1 MIFTIIGKIVT
12 TKPVYV
18 GKGNEGREWEKQE
31 YVIENNDGERFAF
44 YVFGKD
50 NIERYGFTNGMRVAV
65 SLELKQTEWNDRFI
79 TSLQCVNCLC
89 NKGNQGHSSSISNES
104 NVPANNNE
112 QSTRRND
119 TRPSYDDTSDSRD
132 GGSVNAKD
140 LPF

>member
-1 MIFTIIGKIVT
+1 
-12 TKPVYV
+12 
-18 GKGNEGREWEKQE
+18 
-31 YVIENNDGERFAF
+31 
-44 YVFGKD
+44 
-50 NIERYGFTNGMRVAV
+50 MRVAV

-89 NKGNQGHSSSISNES
+89 NKGNQGHSSNIGSES

-112 QSTRRND
+112 QSQRRND
-119 TRPSYDDTSDSRD
+119 TRPSYDGMAESRD

>member
-89 NKGNQGHSSSISNES
+89 NKGIQAASGAKAMCLRITTSNH
-104 NVPANNNE
+104 
-112 QSTRRND
+112 QDGTI
-119 TRPSYDDTSDSRD
+119 RD
-132 GGSVNAKD
+132 HHMMVWQRVEMEVV
-140 LPF
+140 